1 MIRQGVLEV
10 KKTNYGVCWDPSI
23 SHLCWFEFKNFST
36 NKRIKMNMPPS
47 MPIRKER
54 KKIPVKTVY
63 THIMRAKLYGV
74 LTVNAL
80 EGIIHEI
87 DEILPADTLDG

>member
-1 MIRQGVLEV
+1 MASVQ
-10 KKTNYGVCWDPSI
+10 
-23 SHLCWFEFKNFST
+23 FEFKNFST
-36 NKRIKMNMPPS
+36 NKGIKMNMPPS

-54 KKIPVKTVY
+54 KKIPVKTVF

-87 DEILPADTLDG
+87 DEILPADTLEGNI